1 MRCALFFIMQLKI
14 DIVSYI
20 IIIIG
25 GGCKLASKVNLVF
38 VPITFAPVVNSRKQ
52 ALLGHCTI
60 QAL

>member
-25 GGCKLASKVNLVF
+25 GGCKLASKAVNLVF
-38 VPITFAPVVNSRKQ
+38 VPITCAHQ
-52 ALLGHCTI
+52 
-60 QAL
+60 